1 MNETASFILFALIA
15 TLIVL
20 VFIFWNH
27 SVKTSK
33 KTARVFYLLSL
44 ILSFGALIH
53 IISSVFGLRPANEAY
68 RLWRQALFHADRLII
83 GTGISSAVLS
93 LLNASRYFRSRT
105 ATESVQS
112 FISSPYL
119 LKGLCLSVSISFFGI
134 EIGKSAH
141 DSEMRLFFLGSGYTV
156 WFMYFIMALETLG
169 AIGLFVSR
177 IIVPSALGLAIIMF
191 GAIYTH
197 YRNNDPFSDS
207 LDALRLLILL
217 LCVIIVKVLGTGPKT
232 SVEP

>member
-20 VFIFWNH
+20 VFIFRNH
-27 SVKTSK
+27 SVNTSK
-33 KTARVFYLLSL
+33 KTARVFYFLSL
-44 ILSFGALIH
+44 FLSFVALIH
-53 IISSVFGLRPANEAY
+53 IILSVFGFRPANEAY
-68 RLWRQALFHADRLII
+68 RLWRLVLFHADRLII
-83 GTGISSAVLS
+83 GTGVSSAVLS
-93 LLNASRYFRSRT
+93 LLNASRHFT
-105 ATESVQS
+105 APESVQS
-112 FISSPYL
+112 FINSPYL

-141 DSEMRLFFLGSGYTV
+141 DSEMRLFFLGSGYAV
-156 WFMYFIMALETLG
+156 WFMYFIMGLEILG

-217 LCVIIVKVLGTGPKT
+217 VCVIIVKLLGKGPKT